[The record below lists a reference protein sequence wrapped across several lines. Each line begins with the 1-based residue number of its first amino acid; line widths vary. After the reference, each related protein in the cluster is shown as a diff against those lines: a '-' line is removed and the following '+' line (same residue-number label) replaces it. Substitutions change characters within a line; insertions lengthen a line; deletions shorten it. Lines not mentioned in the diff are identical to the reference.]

1 MNDIQILQNTELF
14 QGLKKDDL
22 RQINAICRSRS
33 LKRGDLFITQGS
45 PGDSLGIIK
54 KGLMA
59 IEVTRSPKKTPQEI
73 VHLGEGQIIGEMSLV
88 DHGPRSATARV
99 LQTPT
104 EILVI
109 QHDDF
114 HQLCEQNYRIGYIV
128 LKNLAADLSFKL
140 RQRSLE

>member
-14 QGLKKDDL
+14 QGLKEDDL

-33 LKRGDLFITQGS
+33 LKRGELFITQGS

-54 KGLMA
+54 MGLMA
-59 IEVTRSPKKTPQEI
+59 IEVTRPPKKTPQEI
-73 VHLGEGQIIGEMSLV
+73 VHLGEGQILGEMSLV